1 MYTITLCLLALFS
14 LYISVFALVRW
25 DASWLRALNCVPVQV
40 LFILAIA
47 VLLGVF
53 LLWACRLLYRQSEG
67 RLLRFSL
74 LCLLLLLA
82 GQLLFLFIIRPEL
95 RYDPLK
101 VFDMAVEML
110 RTHTISGTYE
120 TGYFARYTNNYP
132 ITILT
137 YWILRVLSS
146 LGAPQSSWMLICQLL
161 NVLCITLSIALGFL
175 LLWELTSLRTAA
187 LYLLICVICP
197 LSYVWAGYYYTATL
211 SMPCLMGILW
221 IALRIR
227 RASTTRGRILFSLLL
242 GFITILGYKLRATAA
257 IALIAVVIAGFCQL
271 WQRRRTL
278 SPGWLRQLARVCLM
292 PCLAFLLT
300 ASLSLGFWSSAV
312 DTYVAFDYQNSGFP
326 AIHWVM
332 MSARWDGEFNQ
343 SDENYTAG
351 FATKEEK
358 TAADLAVLKERI
370 TEAGPLGLMTL
381 AGRKLLNT
389 WVDGTDSYQAE
400 NSNSAYG
407 RLYDL
412 LLGDQSGFVTI
423 YAQAF
428 RCLQML
434 AIGLGACAGLWQ
446 LRRRK
451 KRPAVF
457 LIQLT
462 LLGGMT
468 FHLIWETNP
477 LYSIGFT
484 FLGLILLAENISRV
498 IEAAAPVAVASPE
511 NAAVPEAAASS
522 EAAAAP
528 VTAASSETAVTAN
541 IAASASMKKSARE
554 TTDLPLHNNSIHSGS
569 IHPGSVHPGSVRI
582 DLLLSRSW
590 LPGLAALLTLLI
602 LLSLSKSQLVDT
614 PIEAR
619 TYCVNQYQYAGG
631 NDGIVTSYDQVYAQT
646 FTTDQPFNRIRIQA
660 NNAVGNYNQS
670 AFTVLLTDEEG
681 NILYDND
688 RFLSGQV
695 DGTTPYEFELGEI
708 CPDGPTTYTLT
719 ITPGYIHGED
729 SLEFYSY
736 TTGNWDLYGG
746 GSLSIGGEEI
756 ENGDLAFAVYE
767 YKVTTYFSLKQYV
780 VLCVGI
786 LGLSAA
792 VTLGARRSFPKP
804 RKESKISS

>member
-25 DASWLRALNCVPVQV
+25 DASWLWALNCVPVQV

-53 LLWACRLLYRQSEG
+53 LLWACRLLHRQSEG

-82 GQLLFLFIIRPEL
+82 GQLLFLFIIRPEP

-175 LLWELTSLRTAA
+175 LLRELTSLRTAA

-257 IALIAVVIAGFCQL
+257 IALIAVVIAVFCQL

-300 ASLSLGFWSSAV
+300 TALSLGFWSSAV
-312 DTYVAFDYQNSGFP
+312 DTYVAFDYQNTGFP

-343 SDENYTAG
+343 SDENYTAS
-351 FATKEEK
+351 FATKGEK

-389 WVDGTDSYQAE
+389 WADGTDSYQAE

-462 LLGGMT
+462 LLGGMA

-484 FLGLILLAENISRV
+484 FLGLMLLAESVSRV
-498 IEAAAPVAVASPE
+498 IETAAAPVAVTSPE
-511 NAAVPEAAASS
+511 NAAVPEAV
-522 EAAAAP
+522 AP
-528 VTAASSETAVTAN
+528 SETAVTAN

-554 TTDLPLHNNSIHSGS
+554 TTNSPLRTDSIHSESSHKGS
-569 IHPGSVHPGSVRI
+569 ICASQ
-582 DLLLSRSW
+582 LLSRSW
-590 LPGLAALLTLLI
+590 LSGLAALLTLLI

-746 GSLSIGGEEI
+746 GILSIGGEEI

-786 LGLSAA
+786 LGFSAA